1 MSSAAVQNRNVLS
14 DRHSSLYGADE
25 QQGAVGTTTIRLLLA
40 DDHAMVRSG
49 LRMFLGLDAHIEVLP
64 EEAGDGQEAVDLAR
78 RAHPDVILMDLLMPV
93 LNGIDATRIIHAEL
107 PHIAV
112 IALTS
117 VLDDSEASSVVAAV
131 QAGATGYLLK
141 TSDADELRRA
151 IHAAAAGEVRLS
163 PSAAKR
169 LVREVSA
176 PSGAAYLTAREID
189 VLHLLVQGRANKEIA
204 RELRIGLETVK
215 TYVSNILAKLGVRS
229 RTEAALHAFQSGLV
243 QRHEP
248 EQTGCAPSA
257 C

>member
-1 MSSAAVQNRNVLS
+1 MSSAAVQNRTVLS
-14 DRHSSLYGADE
+14 DRPYSPYGADE

-40 DDHAMVRSG
+40 DDHAMVREG
-49 LRMFLGLDAHIEVLP
+49 LRMFLGLDPDIEVLA

-93 LNGIDATRIIHAEL
+93 LDGIDATRIIHAEL

-117 VLDDSEASSVVAAV
+117 VLDDSKASSVVAAV

-243 QRHEP
+243 QRHGP
-248 EQTGCAPSA
+248 DQTGCATLA